1 MILPS
6 EVSPGSSEEE
16 VQVLKEVTPRPA
28 TPNDSSKKV
37 KPMKEQ
43 ILNLTSKEEKVILQ
57 AAKQI
62 RKKQV
67 AEQNKALAATRA
79 KSYEREKKEKVL
91 DTRQLNFMSKHST
104 VRLTI
109 IFDIFSGVNIKKKD
123 LGLRHATN
131 TEMSPPTISINNV
144 ITMKMP
150 LKIANIY
157 YLIPPPCSIFTSSFS
172 RLLTKACSSGG
183 SETATS
189 HHLLC
194 MAKITLSRGLNIV
207 MIVII
212 IILFQLTVLL
222 KGWSNFEKSSR
233 I

>member
-43 ILNLTSKEEKVILQ
+43 ILNFTSKEEKVILQ

-104 VRLTI
+104 VKLTK

-131 TEMSPPTISINNV
+131 TEMSPPTISINNG

-157 YLIPPPCSIFTSSFS
+157 YLIPPLLYLYLLIFQALNKGMQLRWLRNSYKSPPIVYGQNHPIKRAQYSNDSNNNNVNFVPATFS
-172 RLLTKACSSGG
+172 LYA
-183 SETATS
+183 
-189 HHLLC
+189 
-194 MAKITLSRGLNIV
+194 
-207 MIVII
+207 
-212 IILFQLTVLL
+212 
-222 KGWSNFEKSSR
+222 
-233 I
+233 